1 MKFRTRFLAPVASAA
16 ALAAVLAGCSS
27 GSSSSSSQAASS
39 PDGKVT
45 ITAAIDTGLTAAAT
59 QQINQQVAAF
69 EKMNPNITVKTQ
81 PYDWVATTFTAQL
94 AGGTLPDVFTV
105 PFTDGTSLINQGQV
119 ADISEQISKLPYA
132 NKFNPSVIVNAESSS
147 GKIEGIPVGAYGQAL
162 YYNRQ
167 LFTKAGLNPDQP
179 PTTWAEVESD
189 AKAIAE
195 KTGEAGFST
204 MTTEN
209 TGGWS
214 LVTLAY
220 AFGGRAESITDGKAT
235 ATVDTPAFV
244 TALQELHDMRWNDN
258 SMGGDFLYNWNSINQ
273 AFAAGQVGMYIS
285 GGGNYTSLVQ
295 QNSINPAVVGETVI
309 PLEGANSGALGGG
322 TIAFVRAQASTA
334 VEDAAVKWIDYFYM
348 QQQYEKTAAVS
359 AAKLAIASKQP
370 VGVPEV
376 PVFDQ
381 TTYQDTLN
389 WTASYVNVPLSQ
401 FAPYTNSE
409 FKQQII
415 AEPESQTQALYG
427 KLDPVV
433 QAVLTN
439 KNANIPTLLQQANT
453 QIQSL
458 LDSNS

>member
-1 MKFRTRFLAPVASAA
+1 MKFRTRYLAPVAGVA

-27 GSSSSSSQAASS
+27 SSPQAAAS

-45 ITAAIDTGLTAAAT
+45 ITVSIDTGLTAAAT

-69 EKMNPNITVKTQ
+69 EKLNPSITVKTQ

-132 NKFNPSVIVNAESSS
+132 KKFNPAVIVNAESSS
-147 GKIEGIPVGAYGQAL
+147 GKIEGLPVGAYGQAL

-167 LFTKAGLNPDQP
+167 LFTQAGLDPDKP

-189 AKAIAE
+189 AKTIAE
-195 KTGEAGFST
+195 KTGRAGFST
-204 MTTEN
+204 MTQQN

-214 LVTLAY
+214 LVTMAY

-235 ATVDTPAFV
+235 ATVDTQAFE
-244 TALQELHDMRWNDN
+244 TALQELHDMRWSDN
-258 SMGGDFLYNWNSINQ
+258 SMGGDFLYNWNTINQ

-295 QNSINPAVVGETVI
+295 QNAINPAVVGETVI
-309 PLEGANSGALGGG
+309 PLQGANSGALGGG
-322 TIAFVRAQASTA
+322 TIAFVRAGASTA
-334 VEDAAVKWIDYFYM
+334 VEDAAVKWIDYYYM
-348 QQQYEKTAAVS
+348 QSQYNETAAVN
-359 AAKLAIASKQP
+359 AAKLSIASKQP

-381 TTYQDTLN
+381 KTYQDTLN
-389 WTASYVNVPLSQ
+389 WTSSYVNVPLSQ

-439 KNANIPTLLQQANT
+439 KNADIPTLLEQANT

-458 LDSNS
+458 LDSSN

>member
-1 MKFRTRFLAPVASAA
+1 MKFRTRYLAPVAGAA

-27 GSSSSSSQAASS
+27 SSPQAAAS

-45 ITAAIDTGLTAAAT
+45 ITVSIDTGLTAAAT

-69 EKMNPNITVKTQ
+69 EKANPNITVKTQ

-105 PFTDGTSLINQGQV
+105 PFTDGTSLIKQGQV
-119 ADISEQISKLPYA
+119 ADISKQISQLPYA
-132 NKFNPSVIVNAESSS
+132 KKFNPAVIVNAKSSS
-147 GKIEGIPVGAYGQAL
+147 GKIEGLPVGAYGQAL

-167 LFTKAGLNPDQP
+167 LFTQAGLNPDQP
-179 PTTWAEVESD
+179 PTTWAEVASD
-189 AKAIAE
+189 AKTIAE

-204 MTTEN
+204 MTQQN

-214 LVTLAY
+214 LVTMAY
-220 AFGGRAESITDGKAT
+220 AFGGRAEKLDGKTAT
-235 ATVDTPAFV
+235 ATVDTKAFQK
-244 TALQELHDMRWNDN
+244 ALQELHDMRWGDD
-258 SMGGDFLYNWNSINQ
+258 SMGGDFLYNWNTINQ
-273 AFAAGQVGMYIS
+273 DFAAGKVGMYIS

-295 QNSINPAVVGETVI
+295 QNAINPAAVGETVI
-309 PLEGANSGALGGG
+309 PLDGKNSGALGGG
-322 TIAFVRAQASTA
+322 TIAFVRAKASTA
-334 VEDAAVKWIDYFYM
+334 VEDAAVKWIDYYYM
-348 QQQYEKTAAVS
+348 QPQYDQTAAVN

-381 TTYQDTLN
+381 KTYQQTLG
-389 WTASYVNVPLSQ
+389 WTKSYVNVPLTQ

-433 QAVLTN
+433 QAVLTD
-439 KNANIPTLLQQANT
+439 KNADIPTLLKQANT
-453 QIQSL
+453 EIQSM
-458 LDSNS
+458 LDSSN

>member
-1 MKFRTRFLAPVASAA
+1 MKFRTRYLAPVAGAA

-27 GSSSSSSQAASS
+27 GSPQAAPS
-39 PDGKVT
+39 PDEKVT
-45 ITAAIDTGLTAAAT
+45 ITVSIDTGLTAAAT

-69 EKMNPNITVKTQ
+69 EKLNPNITVKTQ

-132 NKFNPSVIVNAESSS
+132 KKFNSAVIVNAESSS
-147 GKIEGIPVGAYGQAL
+147 GKIEGLPVGAYGQAL

-167 LFTKAGLNPDQP
+167 LFTQAGLDPDKP

-189 AKAIAE
+189 AKTIAE
-195 KTGEAGFST
+195 KTGHAGFST
-204 MTTEN
+204 MTQQN

-214 LVTLAY
+214 LVTMAY
-220 AFGGRAESITDGKAT
+220 AFGGRAESIKDGKAT
-235 ATVDTPAFV
+235 ATVDTQAFEK
-244 TALQELHDMRWNDN
+244 ALQELHDMRWSDN
-258 SMGGDFLYNWNSINQ
+258 SMGGDFLYNWNTINQ

-295 QNSINPAVVGETVI
+295 QNAINPAVVGETVI
-309 PLEGANSGALGGG
+309 PLEGNNSGALGGG
-322 TIAFVRAQASTA
+322 TIAFVRAGASTA
-334 VEDAAVKWIDYFYM
+334 VEDAAVKWIDYYYM
-348 QQQYEKTAAVS
+348 QSQYNETAAVN

-381 TTYQDTLN
+381 KTYQDTLN
-389 WTASYVNVPLSQ
+389 WTSSYVNVPLNQ

-433 QAVLTN
+433 QAVLTD
-439 KNANIPTLLQQANT
+439 KNADIPTLLEQANT

-458 LDSNS
+458 LDSSN